1 MLLSLLLSLSLALPQ
16 DDPWEGFECTGYGA
30 CEGDPLICWDWM
42 ECVEVDVFRDGFD

>member
-16 DDPWEGFECTGYGA
+16 DWQGFECTGYSE
-30 CEGDPLICWDWM
+30 CEEGPPMVCWDWM